1 MMSAAERDVL
11 RQLEDQPG
19 DATPALAW
27 LAAQKLD
34 LSGGELSAARR
45 RALLLLAS
53 GGDPRRELDPDS
65 RAVGSLAADLDTP
78 TRRAALRAALQDLRD
93 RTDGLSSVAAALD
106 ALLTDPE
113 LAWRWAAC
121 GLLAEEFADAR

>member
-53 GGDPRRELDPDS
+53 GGDPRRELDPDN
-65 RAVGSLAADLDTP
+65 RAVASLAGDLHSAERLSALHDVL
-78 TRRAALRAALQDLRD
+78 RELRAHA
-93 RTDGLSSVAAALD
+93 DGFGGVAAALD
-106 ALLTDPE
+106 GLLADPD
-113 LAWRWAAC
+113 LAWRWVAY
-121 GLLAEEFADAR
+121 GLLAEELTK